1 VFKAEVY
8 DFFRLFMLISRK
20 KMLNYFKLKSSY
32 LFSSMSGKP
41 AHKGKPAFISV
52 EPTTLCNLRC
62 PECFTTKPGF
72 TRPKGNLT
80 KETFEKI
87 ISQSAEYAFY
97 LNLYFQGEPFLN
109 FGLLDFITYAK
120 QSGFYVSVSTN
131 GHFIDETIAEKL
143 IHSGLDRLIISL
155 DGTDAETY
163 SKYRKGGDFDTV
175 VNGVR
180 TLVELRKKM
189 KSKIPFLEIQFVLTR
204 KNQHQQ
210 KDIKDLGKKLGADKV
225 SIKSFQLLNYD
236 KAGEWVPDINSRYTF
251 SDDGSVKA
259 KNKLLNRC
267 FRMWSSCVVTWDGNV
282 IPCCFDKNA
291 SCMMGNINQQNL
303 SEIWNNDVYNNFRKK
318 VFSERKNIDICCNCS
333 E

>member
-1 VFKAEVY
+1 
-8 DFFRLFMLISRK
+8 
-20 KMLNYFKLKSSY
+20 MLNYFKLKSSY

-62 PECFTTKPGF
+62 PECFTTQPGF

-109 FGLLDFITYAK
+109 KDLLDFIAYAK
-120 QSGFYVSVSTN
+120 RSGFYVAVSTN
-131 GHFIDETIAEKL
+131 GHFFDETNAGKL
-143 IHSGLDRLIISL
+143 IQSGPDRLIISL

-163 SKYRKGGDFDTV
+163 SKYRQGGDFDTV
-175 VNGVR
+175 VNGIR
-180 TLVELRKKM
+180 LLVELRQKM

-204 KNQHQQ
+204 KNQDQQ
-210 KDIKDLGKKLGADKV
+210 KKIKDLGKKLGVDKV
-225 SIKSFQLLNYD
+225 SIKSFQLLNLD
-236 KAGEWVPDINSRYTF
+236 KAKEWLPDKNSRYTI
-251 SDDGSVKA
+251 SDDGSVRPG
-259 KNKLLNRC
+259 NKLSNRC
-267 FRMWSSCVVTWDGNV
+267 FRMWSSCVITWDGNV

-291 SCMMGNINQQNL
+291 SYIMGNINQQNL
-303 SEIWNNDVYNNFRKK
+303 LEIWKNDDYTKFRKK